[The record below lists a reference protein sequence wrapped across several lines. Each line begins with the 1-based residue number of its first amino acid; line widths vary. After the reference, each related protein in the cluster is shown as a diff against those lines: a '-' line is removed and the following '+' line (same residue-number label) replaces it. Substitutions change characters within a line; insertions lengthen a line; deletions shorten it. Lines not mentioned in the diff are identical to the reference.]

1 MFSFYLSN
9 DEKSKGKMIFGG
21 YDLKW
26 AKKGSEKKDI
36 YWMK

>member
-1 MFSFYLSN
+1 MFSFYLTS

-26 AKKGSEKKDI
+26 AKEGS
-36 YWMK
+36 